1 MTIHCSPIKLGPV
14 LASPPYTEGEF
25 YSVENRNDSAI
36 EVLIWSHFAK
46 KTLRKK
52 TLQKTLDN
60 RNIAQCQIENA
71 PAASLVILTFNSSYM
86 ENMKTLVTTRR
97 FSHHWHCHCHCHCH
111 CHAYSVFNAE
121 LIILHFTS
129 KVRRL
134 IFGSTKKSLN
144 PKVKQNKRPTTWHV
158 HHPCLQCIHLEPG
171 KSVTDSNSNL
181 IFYSHS

>member
-1 MTIHCSPIKLGPV
+1 MTIPCSPIKLGPV

-46 KTLRKK
+46 NIAKK
-52 TLQKTLDN
+52 TLQKTLEKKTLDN

-97 FSHHWHCHCHCHCH
+97 FSHHWHYHCHVHTRCSTQSWSFCISHQKSGVW
-111 CHAYSVFNAE
+111 Y
-121 LIILHFTS
+121 LGQQ
-129 KVRRL
+129 KVIKPKGQTKQATHQL
-134 IFGSTKKSLN
+134 ACAPSLSTM
-144 PKVKQNKRPTTWHV
+144 
-158 HHPCLQCIHLEPG
+158 HPPW
-171 KSVTDSNSNL
+171 TR
-181 IFYSHS
+181 